1 MRLRFSARFLLGV
14 GTLPAAFVMV
24 AGAFSAPARAEMRDI
39 VKSADLDA
47 RFAGLAHHSGVH
59 ESALYERPNF
69 AIVLESWRGAPSHPE
84 QNAKADQV
92 LWVRH
97 GSGHFTIGSPP
108 RRHDIAAGDFLLIPR
123 RTPYQ
128 ITPTGGVDA
137 VVVRVFPAT
146 GTSRPGIR
154 PTRGRIADVLPKS
167 EIDATFAKFD
177 RNQPI
182 HSAPNFTMNY
192 VIYPAHA
199 GPWEAHLG
207 CADIYFL
214 QIGTATAQIGGQIQN
229 AKEESPGEP
238 RGTAVIGARSY
249 SIGPGDLVL
258 IPRNTAHH
266 MDPGPGKLGY
276 ILMKVWAD

>member
-1 MRLRFSARFLLGV
+1 MRFFLAVLFLL
-14 GTLPAAFVMV
+14 AAVP
-24 AGAFSAPARAEMRDI
+24 SRAEIRD
-39 VKSADLDA
+39 VLKSADIGA
-47 RFAGLAHHSGVH
+47 RLAALGRRGGVQ

-69 AIVLESWRGAPSHPE
+69 AIVLESHHGAPASPAE
-84 QNAKADQV
+84 NAKADQV
-92 LWVRH
+92 FWVRR
-97 GSGHFTIGSPP
+97 GSGRFAVGSPP
-108 RRHDIAAGDFLLIPR
+108 RHHEISAGDFLLVPR
-123 RTPYQ
+123 STPYQ
-128 ITPTGGVDA
+128 IVSAAGVDA

-154 PTRGRIADVLPKS
+154 PAPRQMSDVLAKS
-167 EIDATFAKFD
+167 EIDATFAQFD

-182 HSAPNFTMNY
+182 HGAPNFTINY

-199 GPWEAHLG
+199 GPWEAHQG

-214 QIGTATAQIGGQIQN
+214 QIGTATAQLGGQIQN

-238 RGTAVIGARSY
+238 RGTAVTGARSY
-249 SIGPGDLVL
+249 QIGPGDLVL